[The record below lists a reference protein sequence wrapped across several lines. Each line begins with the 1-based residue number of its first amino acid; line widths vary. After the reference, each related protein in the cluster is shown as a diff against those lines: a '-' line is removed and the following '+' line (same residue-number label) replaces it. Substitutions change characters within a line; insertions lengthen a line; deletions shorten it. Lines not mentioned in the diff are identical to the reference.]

1 MIGDHTNQGRCHSS
15 IIVNEEACSPLHT
28 EQTGNSKGVHSTNGN
43 KVTGCI
49 LYQTCALCQRKVC
62 DPKGLQAF
70 PFYERR
76 LFYAFRFQGFIR
88 PSRETAYFRAF

>member
-1 MIGDHTNQGRCHSS
+1 MRLGETPRGFESH
-15 IIVNEEACSPLHT
+15 PLR
-28 EQTGNSKGVHSTNGN
+28 
-43 KVTGCI
+43 
-49 LYQTCALCQRKVC
+49 QRKVC